1 MTNCEIEIFEFA
13 ESMEKFYSN
22 CDLLISR
29 AGALSVSEVCE
40 TNNIAIFVPLKDSI
54 DNHQYENAKFLKE
67 KDSAFICNENNL
79 EKNLK
84 ELIYKIVK
92 EPKLIT
98 KMKKNISR
106 ISLSDNQNIILEN
119 ILSND

>member
-1 MTNCEIEIFEFA
+1 MTNYEIEIFEFA

-54 DNHQYENAKFLKE
+54 DNHQYENAKFLEE
-67 KDSAFICNENNL
+67 KNSSFICNENNL
-79 EKNLK
+79 ENNLK

>member
-1 MTNCEIEIFEFA
+1 MCIRDR
-13 ESMEKFYSN
+13 SMEKFYSN

-54 DNHQYENAKFLKE
+54 DNHQYENAKFLEE
-67 KDSAFICNENNL
+67 KNSAFICNENNL
-79 EKNLK
+79 ENNLK